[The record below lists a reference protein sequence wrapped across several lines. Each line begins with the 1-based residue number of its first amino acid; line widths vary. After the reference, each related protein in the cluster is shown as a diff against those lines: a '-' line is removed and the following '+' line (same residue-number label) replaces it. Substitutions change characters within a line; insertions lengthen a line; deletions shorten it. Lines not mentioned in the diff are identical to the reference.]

1 MKKPFKKL
9 AVGTLFA
16 AAAGYIA
23 GVLTAPKSG
32 KETRDELR
40 TAWSEGEKNLKQ
52 LHTELTTLID
62 QAKESKAKL
71 KGDAQKQYDQAFS
84 QAQKAR
90 EKAREVLSAVHEGE
104 VQDKDLQKAVNEA
117 KKAVEHLRNY
127 YQK

>member
-32 KETRDELR
+32 KETRDELMA
-40 TAWSEGEKNLKQ
+40 AWAEGEKKLKQ
-52 LHTELTTLID
+52 LHTELTSLIS
-62 QAKESKAKL
+62 QAKEQKAKL
-71 KGDAQKQYDQAFS
+71 KGDAQKGYDQAFN

-104 VQDKDLQKAVNEA
+104 VQDKDLKQAIDEA
-117 KKAVEHLRNY
+117 KKAVQHLRAY
-127 YQK
+127 YEK